1 MFLDDKLIQL
11 CENTEANTPELIQQ
25 LNVDIC
31 KECDNNWK
39 SKLSDNSTYKEVKI
53 AMDRTFKSFD
63 LFVITAKKSDD
74 LKIKQLGIMFEKHN
88 YKKQLLSHEEISKIY
103 NY

>member
-39 SKLSDNSTYKEVKI
+39 SKL
-53 AMDRTFKSFD
+53 
-63 LFVITAKKSDD
+63 
-74 LKIKQLGIMFEKHN
+74 
-88 YKKQLLSHEEISKIY
+88 
-103 NY
+103 